1 MNSVKIRE
9 VVIGLAI
16 LVLVVSAGL
25 ILRRARVGKPQSTP
39 LPTPSITQKVQEKFN
54 GIAIPSDVDKT
65 ELTGVSGSEGLGVAT
80 RKFTN
85 GEFELT
91 ILADLPTPQAGYFY
105 QGWIKKDSDYVSV
118 GKLELAKGGYLLDFS
133 SDTNYSDYNSVI
145 VTSEKVNDKN
155 PETHLLE
162 GSF

>member
-1 MNSVKIRE
+1 MKIRD
-9 VVIGLAI
+9 VAIGLSV
-16 LVLVVSAGL
+16 LVLL
-25 ILRRARVGKPQSTP
+25 IAAALIIRRVKNAKIQSVP
-39 LPTPSITQKVQEKFN
+39 IPTPGFQQDLGEKFP
-54 GIAIPSDVDKT
+54 GLTIPSNADKT
-65 ELTGVSGSEGLGVAT
+65 SLTDVSGGTGAGETFRTYQDG
-80 RKFTN
+80 KFA
-85 GEFELT
+85 LT
-91 ILADLPTPQAGYFY
+91 IAADLPTPQAGYFY